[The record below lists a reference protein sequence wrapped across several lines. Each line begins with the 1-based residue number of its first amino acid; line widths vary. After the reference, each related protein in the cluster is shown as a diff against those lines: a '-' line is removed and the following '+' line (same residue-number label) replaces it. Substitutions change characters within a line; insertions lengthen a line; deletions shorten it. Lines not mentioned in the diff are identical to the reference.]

1 MDVEFSFEEV
11 NEITK
16 RARVSIPAETI
27 TAQLESELQE
37 ISKKADI
44 KGFRPGK
51 APRHIVE
58 KLYGKK
64 VRAEVTN
71 RLVSQSLQDL
81 VREQEIK
88 MVNCS
93 SLDVDT
99 FEPGSQLKYT
109 AELEVFPEPEIKNTD
124 KFKIEVERK
133 EISEPDVDKVVE
145 QHLESKA
152 TLKKVEFRTS
162 AKVGDVIDASV
173 LIKREGTEAGRPE
186 PINIPLGEG
195 KLPKELEE
203 GIPGM
208 ETGEQKSIMAAGAD
222 GKEVEYVVSLNGLFE
237 KVLPPLTDESVKELG
252 FDVETVLELRMKARD
267 LLEKARESEEKSEAQ
282 YKIIEALIE
291 SNDFMVPQAIV
302 DDEIR
307 WNLVNYGVI
316 DPKKQDPKTVSM
328 EPYREGLDE
337 MARKRVKT
345 AIIVDRIG
353 EAEKVEVSE
362 EDINVYIGQVAQQNG
377 VSEDQVRKV
386 LLQDQQ
392 RANVMGELRRN
403 KVLDILHSRAEIKHV
418 KPKKKT
424 ETEKADKSSKEQ
436 AGEAEKA

>member
-11 NEITK
+11 NEVTR
-16 RARVSIPAETI
+16 RAKVTIPAETI
-27 TAQLESELQE
+27 TAQLESELRE
-37 ISKKADI
+37 VSKKADI
-44 KGFRPGK
+44 KGFRAGK

-64 VRAEVTN
+64 VTAEVTN
-71 RLVSQSLQDL
+71 RLVTQSLQNL
-81 VREQEIK
+81 VREQNIR

-93 SLDVDT
+93 NLDVDE

-109 AELEVFPEPEIKNTD
+109 AELEVFPEPVIKNTD
-124 KFKIEVERK
+124 SFSVEVERK
-133 EISEPDVDKVVE
+133 EIAEADVDKVVE

-152 TLKKVEFRTS
+152 TLKKIEFRTT

-173 LIKREGTEAGRPE
+173 LIKRDGAELGRPE
-186 PINIPLGEG
+186 PVNVPLGEG

-208 ETGEQKSIMAAGAD
+208 ESGSNKEIPGVGND
-222 GKEVEYVVSLNGLFE
+222 GKELVYLVTLNGILE
-237 KVLPPLTDESVKELG
+237 KVLPPLTDESVKDLG
-252 FDVETVLELRMKARD
+252 FDVKTVLELRMKSRD

-316 DPKKQDPKTVSM
+316 DPKKQDPKSISM

-353 EAEKVEVSE
+353 EAEKVDVSD
-362 EDINVYIGQVAQQNG
+362 EDINLYISQVAQQNG

-392 RANVMGELRRN
+392 KANVMGELRRN
-403 KVLDILHSRAEIKHV
+403 KVLDILHSRAKITYVEPKEEPAQQDDA
-418 KPKKKT
+418 KDKKNTRGKKK
-424 ETEKADKSSKEQ
+424 AS
-436 AGEAEKA
+436 